1 MKKKRKGLIIS
12 IVVLLIAAVTCG
24 VIFIPKLFG
33 NSDNTKAMRVK
44 TNTVALEKT
53 DLTESV
59 SATGTIES
67 AKTTTVSADLQN
79 ITIKKV
85 LVEVG
90 DTVKKG
96 QALVVFDK
104 TELKEA
110 LMEAKENY
118 AEVEASTSTQ
128 VAQAYSQ
135 LSETGS
141 VYTSSTANTSQSA
154 EAAKGSP
161 ASSGSAVTMQI
172 SETNSTSG
180 TYAPSS
186 QSTNSLSSARQ
197 ALAQAQSSKKS
208 QLREAKKQI
217 KEAKKALKAAKLTAT
232 MDGTV
237 TALGVQKGDTY
248 NGGDAV
254 EISDLTSFQVSTTVD
269 EYDINKIEKGQRVVI
284 LTDATGDEE
293 IEGEITYVALTT
305 GSSSLSGNSGS
316 AGSGMDGGATGS
328 SSSSGSGYEVIIKL
342 SKTDA
347 NIRSGMTAK
356 CSIIIKE
363 ATDVYAVPYD
373 AITTNESGKSSITIM
388 DSSGQ
393 TREIDVV
400 KGMESDYYV
409 EVTSSELSDD
419 MSVIIPTD
427 TPTESSSDETGSSGG
442 LGGLLGGGSPGD
454 MGNSSGR
461 MPGGP
466 GGDMQGP
473 PGQ

>member
-12 IVVLLIAAVTCG
+12 TVVLLIAAVTCG

-104 TELKEA
+104 TELKE
-110 LMEAKENY
+110 
-118 AEVEASTSTQ
+118 
-128 VAQAYSQ
+128 
-135 LSETGS
+135 
-141 VYTSSTANTSQSA
+141 
-154 EAAKGSP
+154 
-161 ASSGSAVTMQI
+161 
-172 SETNSTSG
+172 
-180 TYAPSS
+180 
-186 QSTNSLSSARQ
+186 
-197 ALAQAQSSKKS
+197 
-208 QLREAKKQI
+208 
-217 KEAKKALKAAKLTAT
+217 ALKAAKLTAT

-316 AGSGMDGGATGS
+316 AGSGMDGGATGNN
-328 SSSSGSGYEVIIKL
+328 SSSGSGYEVIIKL

-356 CSIIIKE
+356 CSIIINE
-363 ATDVYAVPYD
+363 AADVYAVPYD
-373 AITTNESGKSSITIM
+373 AITTNESGKSSITVM

-427 TPTESSSDETGSSGG
+427 TPTESSSEETGSSGG
-442 LGGLLGGGSPGD
+442 LSGLLGGGGPGD

-461 MPGGP
+461 MQGGP
-466 GGDMQGP
+466 GGGMQGP